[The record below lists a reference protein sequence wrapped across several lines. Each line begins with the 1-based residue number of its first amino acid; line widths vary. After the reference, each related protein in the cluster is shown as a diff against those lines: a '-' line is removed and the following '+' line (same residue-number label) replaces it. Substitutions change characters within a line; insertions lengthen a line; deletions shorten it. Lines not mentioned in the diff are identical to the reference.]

1 MTIQLTV
8 LTVLFGS
15 IIGIIAALMALS
27 ESAIPKILSAGY
39 IWIFRGTPLLVQ
51 IIFFYNLALFIPTF
65 GIGRF
70 SISTNSIMSP
80 YFTALLS
87 LGLYQGAYMAEIIR
101 GGILS
106 VPIGQKEAALSQGMS
121 SSQTMWQIILPQS
134 MRVIIPA
141 TGNQAIAILKSTALV
156 SVIAAKDLLTQA
168 QIIYYGN
175 YLIIELLIVASIWYL
190 VLTTIGSIG
199 QSFLEDKYSAGA
211 EKTKRENLLKRIY
224 TNLVPRKFQI
234 KGGA

>member
-1 MTIQLTV
+1 
-8 LTVLFGS
+8 
-15 IIGIIAALMALS
+15 MALS
-27 ESAIPKILSAGY
+27 ESTMPKILSAGY

-51 IIFFYNLALFIPTF
+51 IIFFYNLALFIPTI
-65 GIGRF
+65 GIGKF

-106 VPIGQKEAALSQGMS
+106 VPVGQKEAALSQGMS

-141 TGNQAIAILKSTALV
+141 TGNQAISILKSTALV

-190 VLTTIGSIG
+190 VLTTIGTIG

-211 EKTKRENLLKRIY
+211 EKNKKQNLFSRIY
-224 TNLVPRKFQI
+224 TNLLPRTSPTKR
-234 KGGA
+234 GA